1 MDGMAFTVQPPG
13 RTVPPAFAGREPPG
27 ATSGDDTMRS
37 YRLTGEQGPY
47 ALTPH
52 DAQAPAPGAGEV
64 LVRLR
69 ASSLNHRDL
78 SLRGGVHMRPA
89 RDGIVPLSDGAGE
102 VVAVGARVAGLR
114 AGDRVVGT
122 FFERWSGGKLTPA
135 KAVGALGGDVD
146 GTLSELRLFAPEG
159 LLPVPAHL
167 SYEEAATLPCA
178 AVTAW
183 AALTGAPSPL
193 QPGDTVLVEG
203 TGGVSIFGL
212 QLARLFGARVIATT
226 STAAKAARLRALGAD
241 EVVLYTEREDWDRGV
256 REATGGRGV
265 DLAIDVGGSATLPQ
279 TIRSLALQ
287 GHVALVGFL
296 ADEQPIPSSIL
307 AEPFT
312 MHRVGVG
319 SRTDFEEMNRAIAR
333 HGLRP
338 VVDRVFPFAEA
349 EAAYRWLAEARHF
362 GKVVIAHE

>member
-1 MDGMAFTVQPPG
+1 
-13 RTVPPAFAGREPPG
+13 
-27 ATSGDDTMRS
+27 MRS
-37 YRLTGEQGPY
+37 YRLSGTRAPYSLTLHESPDPTPGP
-47 ALTPH
+47 
-52 DAQAPAPGAGEV
+52 GEV

-78 SLRGGVHMRPA
+78 SLR
-89 RDGIVPLSDGAGE
+89 DGIMTPRQDVIPLSDGAGE
-102 VVAVGARVAGLR
+102 VVAVGERVTAFR
-114 AGDRVVGT
+114 PGDRVMGT
-122 FFERWSGGKLTPA
+122 FFERWSGGKLTPE

-146 GTLSELRLFAPEG
+146 GALAELRLFQPEG
-159 LLPVPAHL
+159 LVPIPAHL
-167 SYEEAATLPCA
+167 SFEEAATLPCA
-178 AVTAW
+178 ALTAW
-183 AALTGAPSPL
+183 AALRGAPASL

-241 EVVLYTEREDWDRGV
+241 EVILYTEHRDWDRKV

-265 DLAIDVGGSATLPQ
+265 DLAIDVGGSTTLG
-279 TIRSLALQ
+279 RSIGALALQ

-296 ADEQPIPSSIL
+296 AHGEPIPPLVL

-319 SRTDFEEMNRAIAR
+319 SKTDLEEMNRAIAR

-349 EAAYRWLAEARHF
+349 EAAYRWLAEGRHF
-362 GKVVIAHE
+362 GKVVIAH